1 MRIYANCNQTVR
13 RRNYSVHVDVTRL
26 RTHTYATYLETDI
39 KTIPLNV
46 AIHVAQVSVDFQ
58 KSPSS
63 DLIWCKTFRSDI
75 NLLMDIET
83 VTSAPFYL
91 PIVFD

>member
-1 MRIYANCNQTVR
+1 MQTVHECCVR

-26 RTHTYATYLETDI
+26 RTHTYATYLETDV
-39 KTIPLNV
+39 KTIPLNF

>member
-1 MRIYANCNQTVR
+1 MQTLYQCSVR

-26 RTHTYATYLETDI
+26 RMHTYTTYLQTDT
-39 KTIPLNV
+39 KTIPMNV
-46 AIHVAQVSVDFQ
+46 AIAQVSVDFQ

>member
-1 MRIYANCNQTVR
+1 MQTLYQCSVR

-26 RTHTYATYLETDI
+26 RMHTYATYLQTDT
-39 KTIPLNV
+39 KTIPVNV
-46 AIHVAQVSVDFQ
+46 AIAQLSVDFQ

-63 DLIWCKTFRSDI
+63 DLIWRKTFRSDI

-83 VTSAPFYL
+83 VTSNPFYL
-91 PIVFD
+91 PIVFN

>member
-1 MRIYANCNQTVR
+1 M
-13 RRNYSVHVDVTRL
+13 
-26 RTHTYATYLETDI
+26 HTYAPYLQTDT
-39 KTIPLNV
+39 KTIPMNV
-46 AIHVAQVSVDFQ
+46 AIAQVSVDFQ

-63 DLIWCKTFRSDI
+63 DLIWWKTFRSDI

>member
-1 MRIYANCNQTVR
+1 MQTLYQCSVR

-26 RTHTYATYLETDI
+26 RMHTYATYLQTDT
-39 KTIPLNV
+39 KTIPMNV
-46 AIHVAQVSVDFQ
+46 AIAQLSVDFQ

-63 DLIWCKTFRSDI
+63 DLIWRKTFRSDI

-83 VTSAPFYL
+83 VTSNPFYL
-91 PIVFD
+91 QIVFN

>member
-1 MRIYANCNQTVR
+1 MQTLYQCSVR

-26 RTHTYATYLETDI
+26 RMHTYATYLQTDT
-39 KTIPLNV
+39 KTIPMNV
-46 AIHVAQVSVDFQ
+46 AIAQVSVDFQ

-63 DLIWCKTFRSDI
+63 DLIWRKTFRSDI

-83 VTSAPFYL
+83 VTSNPFYL
-91 PIVFD
+91 QIVFN

>member
-1 MRIYANCNQTVR
+1 MQTLYQCSVR

-26 RTHTYATYLETDI
+26 RMHTYATYLQTDT
-39 KTIPLNV
+39 KTIPMNV
-46 AIHVAQVSVDFQ
+46 AIAQLSVDFQ

-63 DLIWCKTFRSDI
+63 DLIWRKTFRSDI

-91 PIVFD
+91 PIVFN

>member
-1 MRIYANCNQTVR
+1 MQTLYQCSVR

-26 RTHTYATYLETDI
+26 QMHTYATYLQTDT
-39 KTIPLNV
+39 KTIPMNV
-46 AIHVAQVSVDFQ
+46 AIAQVSVDFQ

-63 DLIWCKTFRSDI
+63 DLIWRKTFRSDI

-83 VTSAPFYL
+83 VTSNPFYL
-91 PIVFD
+91 SIVFN

>member
-1 MRIYANCNQTVR
+1 MQTLYQCSVR

-26 RTHTYATYLETDI
+26 RMHTYATYLQTDT
-39 KTIPLNV
+39 KTIPMNV
-46 AIHVAQVSVDFQ
+46 AIAQLSVDFQ

-63 DLIWCKTFRSDI
+63 DLIWRKTFRSDI

-83 VTSAPFYL
+83 VTSNPFYL
-91 PIVFD
+91 PIVFN

>member
-1 MRIYANCNQTVR
+1 MQTLYECSVR
-13 RRNYSVHVDVTRL
+13 RRNYGVHVDVTRL
-26 RTHTYATYLETDI
+26 RMHTYAAYLQTDI
-39 KTIPLNV
+39 KTIPMNV
-46 AIHVAQVSVDFQ
+46 AIAQVSVDFQ

-63 DLIWCKTFRSDI
+63 DLIWCKTFRSYI

>member
-1 MRIYANCNQTVR
+1 MQTLYQCSVR
-13 RRNYSVHVDVTRL
+13 RRNYSVHVQVTRL
-26 RTHTYATYLETDI
+26 RMHTYATYLQTDT
-39 KTIPLNV
+39 KTIPMNV
-46 AIHVAQVSVDFQ
+46 AIAQVSVDFP

-63 DLIWCKTFRSDI
+63 DLIWRKTFRSDI

-91 PIVFD
+91 PIVFN

>member
-1 MRIYANCNQTVR
+1 MQTLYQCSVR

-26 RTHTYATYLETDI
+26 RMHTYATYLQTDT
-39 KTIPLNV
+39 KTIPMNV
-46 AIHVAQVSVDFQ
+46 AIAQVSVDFQ

-63 DLIWCKTFRSDI
+63 DLIWRKTFRSDI

-83 VTSAPFYL
+83 VTSNPFYL
-91 PIVFD
+91 PIVFN